1 MFLRDERGRGEPAG
15 PALDAGQARPP
26 ARRLPAGP
34 PAPAAAS
41 TPTARPAPASAGGK
55 PSALAPAAPA
65 ARPGPGPDGP
75 APAGPTVLV
84 VDDEESLLEL
94 VAYNLQRNGMAP
106 VLARDG
112 AEALRRLEERRPQV
126 IILDVMLPD
135 TDGFTLCRHLRERG
149 IQTPILML
157 TARDSEIDK
166 VLGLELGADDYV
178 TKPFSPRELVARI
191 KALLR
196 RTEGR
201 RQQIGPIVIDYA
213 GHEVYRDGQR
223 VALTPTEFKLLAT
236 LAAEPGRAFTRQELL
251 DRVWGEEAFGDPRTV
266 DVHVRHL
273 REKLERNPSQPE
285 WILTVRGHGYKLNS
299 PVAGL

>member
-1 MFLRDERGRGEPAG
+1 MTPMQKTAHPG
-15 PALDAGQARPP
+15 PARGQAARDDPP
-26 ARRLPAGP
+26 RGP
-34 PAPAAAS
+34 V
-41 TPTARPAPASAGGK
+41 
-55 PSALAPAAPA
+55 
-65 ARPGPGPDGP
+65 
-75 APAGPTVLV
+75 VLV
-84 VDDEESLLEL
+84 VDDEDALLEL
-94 VAYNLQRNGMAP
+94 VAYNLRRNGMEP

-112 AEALRRLEERRPQV
+112 AEALRLLEERRPQV
-126 IILDVMLPD
+126 IVLDIMLPD
-135 TDGFTLCRHLRERG
+135 TDGFTLCRNLRQRG
-149 IQTPILML
+149 ISIPILML

-201 RQQIGPIVIDYA
+201 RQQIGPILIDYT

-223 VALTPTEFKLLAT
+223 VQLTPTEFKLLAT
-236 LAAEPGRAFTRQELL
+236 LASEPGRAFSRNELL

-299 PVAGL
+299 PTAGL

>member
-1 MFLRDERGRGEPAG
+1 VTPVLNTSDPG
-15 PALDAGQARPP
+15 PSTRGQAAGETPP
-26 ARRLPAGP
+26 RGP
-34 PAPAAAS
+34 V
-41 TPTARPAPASAGGK
+41 
-55 PSALAPAAPA
+55 
-65 ARPGPGPDGP
+65 
-75 APAGPTVLV
+75 VLV
-84 VDDEESLLEL
+84 VDDEEALLEL
-94 VAYNLQRNGMAP
+94 VAYNLRRNDMQP

-112 AEALRRLEERRPQV
+112 TEALRLLEERRPQV
-126 IILDVMLPD
+126 IVLDIMLPD
-135 TDGFTLCRHLRERG
+135 TDGFTLCRNLRERG
-149 IQTPILML
+149 VFTPILML

-201 RQQIGPIVIDYA
+201 RQQVGPIVIDYA

-223 VALTPTEFKLLAT
+223 VQLTPTEFKLLAT
-236 LAAEPGRAFTRQELL
+236 LASEPGRAFSRHELL
-251 DRVWGEEAFGDPRTV
+251 DRVWGTEAFGDPRTV

-285 WILTVRGHGYKLNS
+285 LLITVRGHGYKLNAPGMG
-299 PVAGL
+299 PV

>member
-1 MFLRDERGRGEPAG
+1 MSRFVRDEPATSRTPPGRATSPV
-15 PALDAGQARPP
+15 
-26 ARRLPAGP
+26 
-34 PAPAAAS
+34 PAAAE
-41 TPTARPAPASAGGK
+41 PRGDNPP
-55 PSALAPAAPA
+55 PQ
-65 ARPGPGPDGP
+65 GPV
-75 APAGPTVLV
+75 VLV

-94 VAYNLQRNGMAP
+94 VAYNLRRNGLEP

-112 AEALRRLEERRPQV
+112 TEALRRLEERRPQA

-149 IQTPILML
+149 VQTPILML

-201 RQQIGPIVIDYA
+201 RQQIGPILIDYT

-223 VALTPTEFKLLAT
+223 VQLTPTEFKLLAT
-236 LAAEPGRAFTRQELL
+236 LASEPGRAFSRQELL
-251 DRVWGEEAFGDPRTV
+251 DRVWGEESFGDPRTV

-285 WILTVRGHGYKLNS
+285 WILTVRGHGYKLNA
-299 PVAGL
+299 PGVGL